1 MHIDKNTYTL
11 QIKLKYL
18 IKDQKK
24 QFLFLTGVYAVKM
37 ILQKLMFLTKKKLY
51 FYAPFKYLQ

>member
-1 MHIDKNTYTL
+1 MHIDRNTYTL

-24 QFLFLTGVYAVKM
+24 QFLFLTDVYVVKT
-37 ILQKLMFLTKKKLY
+37 ILQKLMFSTKKKLY
-51 FYAPFKYLQ
+51 FYDPFKYLQ